1 MAPFR
6 QSCSRFAK
14 VSGSSWVSWFAEV
27 VVMTSDPLM
36 KRFMIL
42 HLLFDKVQPPGN
54 CLTDRRRPHCDTCTR
69 FAWQIMRSLQCRR
82 ASHHQETLLLAER
95 RSGAGSATA

>member
-27 VVMTSDPLM
+27 VVMTSDPVM

-42 HLLFDKVQPPGN
+42 HLLFDKVQRPGN

-69 FAWQIMRSLQCRR
+69 FAWQSCVRCSAGERPTIKRPCCLLKGGVGLASL
-82 ASHHQETLLLAER
+82 
-95 RSGAGSATA
+95 